1 MTDEELRSK
10 RALMNLCRDMFTSNL
25 IGTDFDDVKVIPVKG
40 RNFPQQPGG
49 AGLHIR
55 FSVSWHAIGKLGET
69 AHNALDAFEPE
80 GGWD

>member
-1 MTDEELRSK
+1 MADEEFRRK
-10 RALMNLCRDMFTSNL
+10 RALMDLCKEMFTSNL

-49 AGLHIR
+49 DGLHVC
-55 FSVSWHAIGKLGET
+55 FSVSWHAIGKLGEP
-69 AHNALDAFEPE
+69 AHKALNTFEPE